1 MTGEMNE
8 VVLTTYGLSEADRLG
23 SGWESTI
30 YALGPTQILRIPRP
44 GVGTEWQVRDRAAF
58 TASLPPLPFAVPR
71 VREISLVVA
80 GRLVVIED
88 RIEGQAMDAM
98 LFPRP

>member
-1 MTGEMNE
+1 M
-8 VVLTTYGLSEADRLG
+8 A
-23 SGWESTI
+23 
-30 YALGPTQILRIPRP
+30 
-44 GVGTEWQVRDRAAF
+44 VRDRAAF

-71 VREISLVVA
+71 VREISVVA